1 MHVSEHVREE
11 DGEYAYQLVKKICTE
26 VGPGCPCTP
35 QERAR
40 AMIVKNELETI
51 VDTVDMEEFTCSPG
65 SFFGWFRVGV
75 VLAVVSA
82 IFYALSFTPT
92 NPVFFASLAFGIGLF
107 IFLMMIYEFF
117 MYKEFIDVLF
127 RKKRSQN
134 VVGRIKCQGEPKRII
149 IFSGHHDS
157 APEFTWLR
165 HLKFGYYIA
174 EGFLIYGVIG
184 LLANSSINLA
194 SILWSFSTPE
204 WVTIHF
210 YILFYLVLPPSFIFG
225 MFFVGSSNN
234 GGKVPGAVD
243 NLSAVACALAVGRI
257 LKNHRDLIPPDTEV
271 RLISFGS
278 EEAGTRGSANY
289 VRSHLAE
296 LKEKDVR
303 CLNIETISEPR
314 ITIFK
319 SDLNAAL
326 RTSPELVKQVVQAAE
341 SAHVPHRVK
350 PFPFG
355 GGGTDAIPFTR
366 MGIKCVS
373 VYSLKAP
380 AQMIAFYHQ
389 RTDNYDKLNKEALQ
403 NVMKIAL
410 ELVRVNK

>member
-1 MHVSEHVREE
+1 
-11 DGEYAYQLVKKICTE
+11 
-26 VGPGCPCTP
+26 
-35 QERAR
+35 
-40 AMIVKNELETI
+40 MIVKSELETMT
-51 VDTVDMEEFTCSPG
+51 DTVNVEEFTCAPA

-82 IFYALSFTPT
+82 IFYNLSFTPI
-92 NPVFFASLAFGIGLF
+92 NPVLFAGLAFGIGVF
-107 IFLMMIYEFF
+107 IFLMMIFEFF
-117 MYKEFIDVLF
+117 LYDEFIDVLF

-134 VVGRIKCQGEPKRII
+134 VIGRLKCHGDPKRIL

-184 LLANSSINLA
+184 LLANSVINLA
-194 SILWSFSTPE
+194 SILMSFPTPE

-210 YILFYLVLPPSFIFG
+210 YILMFVVLPPSFIFG
-225 MFFVGSSNN
+225 IFWAGSTKN

-243 NLSAVACALAVGRI
+243 NLSAVSCALAVGRI

-289 VRSHLAE
+289 VRAHLAE

-326 RTSPELVKQVVQAAE
+326 RTSPELVKQVMTAADN
-341 SAHVPHRVK
+341 AHVPYRVK

-366 MGIKCVS
+366 KGLKCVS
-373 VYSLKAP
+373 IYSLKAP

-410 ELVRVNK
+410 ELVRAFKS